1 MLEITLTITR
11 LEKIAG
17 KKSAYK
23 IVSNE
28 TKMIDERMYN
38 NITSND
44 TIKFFRRLGGTETVQ
59 KSYTCEGYICTKLIS
74 TSPNKEN
81 KTVREFKFKYV

>member
-1 MLEITLTITR
+1 MLEITLTITH

-23 IVSNE
+23 IVSKEIE
-28 TKMIDERMYN
+28 TIDEETYN
-38 NITSND
+38 RITSDD

-59 KSYTCEGYICTKLIS
+59 RGNTCKGYVCTKLTS
-74 TSPNKEN
+74 TSPDKEN
-81 KTVREFKFKYV
+81 KTVREFKFEYV